1 MYEVRLSEDAEKVF
15 TKCNKALAKKIAR
28 CFKNLENSPR
38 SHPNIKPLKGSYAGY
53 YRYRV
58 GDYRVVYSIEDELVV
73 VNVILI
79 APRSKVY
86 E

>member
-1 MYEVRLSEDAEKVF
+1 MYEVRLSEDAEKIF
-15 TKCNKALAKKIAR
+15 AKCNQALAKKLAR
-28 CFKNLENSPR
+28 CFKNLENTPR

-79 APRSKVY
+79 AHRSKVY